1 MFNNCLKQPGEAH
14 TNSLVHPKSCEIKF
28 KFLLTL
34 DVLPFNANAKHN
46 LSRGLLF
53 LVRLNIYLLN
63 LLYMSCKRTGISL
76 QISGRYLQCVKLGR
90 FKGR

>member
-1 MFNNCLKQPGEAH
+1 MFNNCLKQPGEEQK
-14 TNSLVHPKSCEIKF
+14 NSLIHPKSCEIKF

-46 LSRGLLF
+46 LSKGLLF

-63 LLYMSCKRTGISL
+63 LLYSCKCTGISS
-76 QISGRYLQCVKLGR
+76 QISGRVECP
-90 FKGR
+90 